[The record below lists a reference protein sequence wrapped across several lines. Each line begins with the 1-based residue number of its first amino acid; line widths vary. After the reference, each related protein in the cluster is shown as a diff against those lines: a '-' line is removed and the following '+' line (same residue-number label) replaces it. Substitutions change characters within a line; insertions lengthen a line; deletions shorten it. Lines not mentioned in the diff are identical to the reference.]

1 MARKPRIEQGVES
14 IVGFF
19 KGNKKKEISESEQK
33 RLAADIRKES
43 QNLKNCLEQIV
54 FCDSGNKIKPEVIRE
69 QQLQVMHL
77 IRILDNAMTT
87 CVLDTREMDMKM
99 VKLTDRLQEAYRQGN
114 EDTAKY
120 IVMALCY
127 GVGKG
132 HKRLLK
138 GEEERVDDILK
149 ERNRRMDS
157 YIMIC
162 DQAYEMNEETLSID
176 KNTKKL
182 KELFEKRK
190 AKKKEALEFKA
201 THPTAA
207 KQVYEAGGHTGNLKG
222 DALILAAMM
231 QEVTQ
236 THQSMEQIK
245 KEVGMCK
252 ANLST
257 MAATIDKIL
266 MHLNTHTIAIK
277 EELSEFINNMTQEEI
292 VRITENLE
300 WITTF
305 DEALNGLYAAT
316 EAAFKTPDLQDY
328 FNKAVDSFERVLE
341 EMEPEE
347 QTAEATGGMTIDPVN
362 IEQLL

>member
-1 MARKPRIEQGVES
+1 MARKPRIEQAVES
-14 IVGFF
+14 IGGFF
-19 KGNKKKEISESEQK
+19 KGNKKKEVSETEQK
-33 RLAADIRKES
+33 KIAADIRKES
-43 QNLKNCLEQIV
+43 QNLKNCLEQIT
-54 FCDSGNKIKPEVIRE
+54 FRDPNNKIKPEVIRE
-69 QQLQVMHL
+69 QQLQIMHL

-87 CVLDTREMDMKM
+87 CVLDTREMDKKM
-99 VKLTDRLQEAYRQGN
+99 TKLTDRLQEAYRQGN

-120 IVMALCY
+120 IVMTLCY

-138 GEEERVDDILK
+138 DEEERIDEVLA

-162 DQAYEMNEETLSID
+162 QQAYEMDEETLSID

-190 AKKKEALEFKA
+190 VKKKEALEFKA
-201 THPTAA
+201 THPAAA

-222 DALILAAMM
+222 DAMTLAAMM

-266 MHLNTHTIAIK
+266 INLNTHTMAIK
-277 EELSEFINNMTQEEI
+277 EELSEFIKDMTQEEI

-328 FNKAVDSFERVLE
+328 FNKAVDGFEKVLE
-341 EMEPEE
+341 EMEAEE
-347 QTAEATGGMTIDPVN
+347 QAAASGGMTIEPVD